1 MTRLNSVKQPLV
13 FIKTHKVGGTSLRL
27 LLERNVNELGGKI
40 LIPFGSGKGSE
51 LKAYRRHRF
60 DEVLGEDYVAEE
72 VFSDFDAPY
81 DFSGSHLPYDEK
93 FFDYM
98 LPGARFV
105 TFVRDPLERAVSH
118 FYYHG
123 GEDFNAWFMA
133 NCDQASLRFA
143 PDNTRVINY
152 FSWWLGLES
161 EQTITPELL
170 RDRFLFIGI
179 QESFAESVA
188 VLGRLLQWPVRNMT
202 YSYERHNSNKPTRQL
217 SEEVIIRF
225 RELNGRDY
233 ALYAIARDL
242 LRQALNR
249 FLPELEAD
257 VTFLQ
262 RNILP
267 SRPGI

>member
-1 MTRLNSVKQPLV
+1 
-13 FIKTHKVGGTSLRL
+13 
-27 LLERNVNELGGKI
+27 
-40 LIPFGSGKGSE
+40 
-51 LKAYRRHRF
+51 
-60 DEVLGEDYVAEE
+60 
-72 VFSDFDAPY
+72 
-81 DFSGSHLPYDEK
+81 
-93 FFDYM
+93 
-98 LPGARFV
+98 
-105 TFVRDPLERAVSH
+105 
-118 FYYHG
+118 
-123 GEDFNAWFMA
+123 
-133 NCDQASLRFA
+133 
-143 PDNTRVINY
+143 
-152 FSWWLGLES
+152 
-161 EQTITPELL
+161 
-170 RDRFLFIGI
+170 
-179 QESFAESVA
+179 VA
-188 VLGRLLQWPVRNMT
+188 VLCRLLQWPVRNMT